1 MDCWGVEVPRGARAR
16 WQTHSLSEILRRD
29 IQFRLDLGFRFRTP
43 PTAKLTLPNDIH
55 NRRKAQRAAAARADK
70 VNYNLTADKYDG
82 LNCQRSKSGSQ
93 KKR

>member
-1 MDCWGVEVPRGARAR
+1 MVGDVE
-16 WQTHSLSEILRRD
+16 
-29 IQFRLDLGFRFRTP
+29 
-43 PTAKLTLPNDIH
+43 
-55 NRRKAQRAAAARADK
+55 AATTRADK